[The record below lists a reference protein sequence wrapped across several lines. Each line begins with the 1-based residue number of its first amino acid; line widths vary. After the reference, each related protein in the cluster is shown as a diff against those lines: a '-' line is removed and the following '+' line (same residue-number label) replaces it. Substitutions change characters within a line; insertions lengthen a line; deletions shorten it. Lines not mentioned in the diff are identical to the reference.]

1 MIKFFR
7 LFVSNI
13 LVYSY
18 LWTSVYLLLL
28 LVEGVTIIHSKR
40 IIYLARMSVF
50 FLILLL
56 ALRLANSKN
65 VAGKKL
71 SLPASWI
78 RFMIIFVF
86 FLTLTFYKWWNLPL
100 AVFSMTFM
108 ESWVHMENLKTLT
121 LNNQLENW

>member
-56 ALRLANSKN
+56 ALRLANFKN

-86 FLTLTFYKWWNLPL
+86 FSNFDILQMVEPSISSFFDDIYGKLSPYGKPKNVNT
-100 AVFSMTFM
+100 
-108 ESWVHMENLKTLT
+108 E
-121 LNNQLENW
+121 